1 MMLTFK
7 TLEEILM
14 RTFITRALLNPLLY
28 LSMLG
33 TSLVATASDNA
44 LPQLEIQTNHG
55 SFVIELYPDKA
66 PKTVANFLQYVTS
79 DFYTGTTFHRTVDR
93 FMIQGGGLTAEMREK
108 STFSPIENESNN
120 GLKNEYGSVA
130 MARAF
135 APNSATS
142 QFFINLS
149 DNKFLNF
156 HKPEPAYMGYCV
168 FGKVIKGIDV
178 VERIGKSPTKVV
190 GAHLNVPVEPVV
202 IEKVAL
208 LDQPISIAER
218 LDYKK
223 VKTIAQTEAPTKSK
237 GKKP

>member
-1 MMLTFK
+1 MMQIL

-14 RTFITRALLNPLLY
+14 RATTRALLAPFLY
-28 LSMLG
+28 LAMLCA
-33 TSLVATASDNA
+33 SLAAIASDNA
-44 LPQLEIQTNHG
+44 PQQLEVQTNHG

-66 PKTVANFLQYVTS
+66 PKTVANFIQYVTS

-93 FMIQGGGLTAEMREK
+93 FMIQGGGLTADMKEK

-156 HKPEPAYMGYCV
+156 HKPEAAYIGYCV

-178 VERIGKSPTKVV
+178 VERIGKSPTRVV

-208 LDQPISIAER
+208 LDQPINIADR

>member
-1 MMLTFK
+1 MMQIL

-14 RTFITRALLNPLLY
+14 RATTRALLAPFLY
-28 LSMLG
+28 LAMLCA
-33 TSLVATASDNA
+33 SLAAIASDNA
-44 LPQLEIQTNHG
+44 PQQLEVQTNHG

-66 PKTVANFLQYVTS
+66 PKTVANFIQYVTS

-93 FMIQGGGLTAEMREK
+93 FMIQGGGLTADMKEK

-156 HKPEPAYMGYCV
+156 HKPEAAYIGYCV

-190 GAHLNVPVEPVV
+190 GAHLNVPIEPVV

-208 LDQPISIAER
+208 LDQPINIADR

>member
-1 MMLTFK
+1 MMQILIS
-7 TLEEILM
+7 EDILM
-14 RTFITRALLNPLLY
+14 RAIPRVLLVPFLC
-28 LSMLG
+28 LSMLFAG
-33 TSLVATASDNA
+33 MNA
-44 LPQLEIQTNHG
+44 QANDTTPQQLEIQTNHG
-55 SFVIELYPDKA
+55 SFIIELYPAKA
-66 PKTVANFLQYVTS
+66 PKTVANFIQYVTS
-79 DFYTGTTFHRTVDR
+79 DFYAGTTFHRTVDR
-93 FMIQGGGLTAEMREK
+93 FMIQGGGLTADMREK

-120 GLKNEYGSVA
+120 GLKNEYGSIA

-135 APNSATS
+135 NPNSATS
-142 QFFINLS
+142 QFFINLA

-156 HKPEPAYMGYCV
+156 HKPEAAYIGYCV

-208 LDQPISIAER
+208 LDQPINIADR

>member
-1 MMLTFK
+1 MQILI
-7 TLEEILM
+7 LEDILM
-14 RTFITRALLNPLLY
+14 HTISRALLVPFLC
-28 LSMLG
+28 LSMLFAG
-33 TSLVATASDNA
+33 VNAQASDTS
-44 LPQLEIQTNHG
+44 PQQLEIQTNHG
-55 SFVIELYPDKA
+55 SFIIELYPDKA
-66 PKTVANFLQYVTS
+66 PKTVANFIQYVTS
-79 DFYTGTTFHRTVDR
+79 DFYAGTTFHRTVDR
-93 FMIQGGGLTAEMREK
+93 FMIQGGGLTADMREK

-120 GLKNEYGSVA
+120 GLKNEYGAIA

-135 APNSATS
+135 NPNSATS
-142 QFFINLS
+142 QFFINLA

-156 HKPEPAYMGYCV
+156 HKPEAAYIGYCV

-208 LDQPISIAER
+208 LDQPINIADR

>member
-1 MMLTFK
+1 
-7 TLEEILM
+7 M
-14 RTFITRALLNPLLY
+14 RAIVRALSTPF
-28 LSMLG
+28 LSLAILVSSLSALAAG
-33 TSLVATASDNA
+33 TP
-44 LPQLEIQTNHG
+44 PQIEVQTNHG
-55 SFVIELYPDKA
+55 NFIIELYPEKA
-66 PKTVANFLQYVTS
+66 PKTVENFIQYVTS

-93 FMIQGGGLTAEMREK
+93 FMIQGGGLTAEMQEK

-120 GLKNEYGSVA
+120 GLKNEYGSIA

-135 APNSATS
+135 APDSATS

-156 HKPEPAYMGYCV
+156 HKPEAAYIGYCV

-178 VERIGKSPTKVV
+178 VEKISKSPTKAV

-202 IEKVAL
+202 IEHVAI
-208 LDQPISIAER
+208 LDQPINVAER
-218 LDYKK
+218 LDYKQPK
-223 VKTIAQTEAPTKSK
+223 KLAQTAAPAKTTKTTKTTPASKTTK

>member
-1 MMLTFK
+1 MMQIL

-14 RTFITRALLNPLLY
+14 RTTTRALLTPFLY
-28 LSMLG
+28 LAMLCA
-33 TSLVATASDNA
+33 SLAAIASDNA
-44 LPQLEIQTNHG
+44 PQQLEVQTNHG

-66 PKTVANFLQYVTS
+66 PKTVANFIQYVTS

-93 FMIQGGGLTAEMREK
+93 FMIQGGGLTADMKEK

-156 HKPEPAYMGYCV
+156 HKPEAAYIGYCV

-178 VERIGKSPTKVV
+178 VERIGKSPTRVV

-208 LDQPISIAER
+208 LDQPINIADR

>member
-1 MMLTFK
+1 MRPML
-7 TLEEILM
+7 
-14 RTFITRALLNPLLY
+14 RALSFSLLLLITLSSQFAQAADLNP
-28 LSMLG
+28 
-33 TSLVATASDNA
+33 
-44 LPQLEIQTNHG
+44 PQLEIRTNHG
-55 SFVIELYPDKA
+55 NIIIELYPDKA
-66 PKTVANFLQYVTS
+66 PKTVANFIQYVTS
-79 DFYTGTTFHRTVDR
+79 DYYTGTTFHRTLDR
-93 FMIQGGGLTAEMREK
+93 FMVQGGGLTADMREK

-120 GLKNEYGSVA
+120 GLKNEYGSLA

-142 QFFINLS
+142 QFFINLA

-156 HKPEPAYMGYCV
+156 HKPEAAYIGYCV

-202 IEKVAL
+202 IEQVAL
-208 LDQPISIAER
+208 LDQPLNIAER

-223 VKTIAQTEAPTKSK
+223 SNKLAQTADTPKNK
-237 GKKP
+237 GKK

>member
-1 MMLTFK
+1 MMQ
-7 TLEEILM
+7 TLISEDILM
-14 RTFITRALLNPLLY
+14 RAITRALLVPFLC
-28 LSMLG
+28 LSMLFAG
-33 TSLVATASDNA
+33 MNVQANDTT
-44 LPQLEIQTNHG
+44 PQQLEIQTNHG
-55 SFVIELYPDKA
+55 SFIIELYPAKA
-66 PKTVANFLQYVTS
+66 PKTVANFIQYVTS
-79 DFYTGTTFHRTVDR
+79 DFYAGTTFHRTVDR
-93 FMIQGGGLTAEMREK
+93 FMIQGGGLTADMREK

-120 GLKNEYGSVA
+120 GLKNEYGAIA

-135 APNSATS
+135 NPNSATS
-142 QFFINLS
+142 QFFINLA

-156 HKPEPAYMGYCV
+156 HKPEAAYIGYCV

-208 LDQPISIAER
+208 LDQPINIADR

>member
-1 MMLTFK
+1 
-7 TLEEILM
+7 M
-14 RTFITRALLNPLLY
+14 RTMLRALSLPLLLLAMLSSQISQAADLNP
-28 LSMLG
+28 
-33 TSLVATASDNA
+33 
-44 LPQLEIQTNHG
+44 PQLEIRTNHG
-55 SFVIELYPDKA
+55 NIIIELYPDKA
-66 PKTVANFLQYVTS
+66 PKTVANFIQYVTS
-79 DFYTGTTFHRTVDR
+79 DYYTGTTFHRTVDR
-93 FMIQGGGLTAEMREK
+93 FMVQGGGLTADMREK

-120 GLKNEYGSVA
+120 GLKNEYGAIA

-142 QFFINLS
+142 QFFINLA

-156 HKPEPAYMGYCV
+156 HKPEAAYIGYCV

-202 IEKVAL
+202 IEQVAL
-208 LDQPISIAER
+208 LDQPLNIAER

-223 VKTIAQTEAPTKSK
+223 SNKLAQTEDTPKSK
-237 GKKP
+237 GKK

>member
-1 MMLTFK
+1 MQILI
-7 TLEEILM
+7 LEDILM
-14 RTFITRALLNPLLY
+14 RTISRALLVPLLC
-28 LSMLG
+28 LSMLFAG
-33 TSLVATASDNA
+33 VNAQASDTS
-44 LPQLEIQTNHG
+44 PQQLEIQTNHG
-55 SFVIELYPDKA
+55 SFIIELYPDKA
-66 PKTVANFLQYVTS
+66 PKTVANFIQYVTS
-79 DFYTGTTFHRTVDR
+79 DFYAGTTFHRTVDR
-93 FMIQGGGLTAEMREK
+93 FMIQGGGLTADMREK

-120 GLKNEYGSVA
+120 GLKNEYGAIA

-135 APNSATS
+135 NPNSATS
-142 QFFINLS
+142 QFFINLA

-156 HKPEPAYMGYCV
+156 HKPEAAYIGYCV

-208 LDQPISIAER
+208 LDQPINIADR

>member
-1 MMLTFK
+1 
-7 TLEEILM
+7 M
-14 RTFITRALLNPLLY
+14 RATTRALLVPFLY
-28 LSMLG
+28 LSMLFV
-33 TSLVATASDNA
+33 SLPVLAADNA
-44 LPQLEIQTNHG
+44 PQQLEVYTNHG
-55 SFVIELYPDKA
+55 SFIIELYPDKA
-66 PKTVANFLQYVTS
+66 PKTVANFIQYVTS

-93 FMIQGGGLTAEMREK
+93 FMVQGGGLTADMKEK

-120 GLKNEYGSVA
+120 GLKNEYGSIA

-135 APNSATS
+135 APHSATS

-156 HKPEPAYMGYCV
+156 HKPEAAYIGYAV
-168 FGKVIKGIDV
+168 FGKVIKGIDI
-178 VERIGKSPTKVV
+178 VEKIGKSPTRVV

-202 IEKVAL
+202 IERVAL
-208 LDQPISIAER
+208 LDQPINIAER

-223 VKTIAQTEAPTKSK
+223 LKTLAQTEAPTKSK

>member
-1 MMLTFK
+1 MQ
-7 TLEEILM
+7 TLISEDILM
-14 RTFITRALLNPLLY
+14 RAITRALLVSFLC
-28 LSMLG
+28 LSMLFAG
-33 TSLVATASDNA
+33 MNA
-44 LPQLEIQTNHG
+44 QANDTTPQQLEIQTNHG
-55 SFVIELYPDKA
+55 SFIIELYPAKA
-66 PKTVANFLQYVTS
+66 PKTVANFIQYVTS
-79 DFYTGTTFHRTVDR
+79 DFYAGTTFHRTVDR
-93 FMIQGGGLTAEMREK
+93 FMIQGGGLTADMREK

-120 GLKNEYGSVA
+120 GLKNEYGAIA

-135 APNSATS
+135 NPNSATS
-142 QFFINLS
+142 QFFINLA

-156 HKPEPAYMGYCV
+156 HKPEAAYIGYCV

-208 LDQPISIAER
+208 LDQPINIADR

>member
-1 MMLTFK
+1 
-7 TLEEILM
+7 M
-14 RTFITRALLNPLLY
+14 RTMLRALSLPLLLLAMLASPISQAADLNP
-28 LSMLG
+28 
-33 TSLVATASDNA
+33 
-44 LPQLEIQTNHG
+44 PQLEIRTNHG
-55 SFVIELYPDKA
+55 NIIIELYPDKA
-66 PKTVANFLQYVTS
+66 PKTVANFIQYVTS
-79 DFYTGTTFHRTVDR
+79 DYYTGTTFHRTVDR
-93 FMIQGGGLTAEMREK
+93 FMVQGGGLTADMREK

-120 GLKNEYGSVA
+120 GLKNEYGSIA

-142 QFFINLS
+142 QFFINLA

-156 HKPEPAYMGYCV
+156 HKPEAAYIGYCV

-202 IEKVAL
+202 IEQVAL
-208 LDQPISIAER
+208 LDQPLNIAER

-223 VKTIAQTEAPTKSK
+223 SNKLAQTEDTPKSK
-237 GKKP
+237 GKK

>member
-1 MMLTFK
+1 
-7 TLEEILM
+7 M
-14 RTFITRALLNPLLY
+14 RTMLRALSLPLLLLAMLSSQISQAADLNP
-28 LSMLG
+28 
-33 TSLVATASDNA
+33 
-44 LPQLEIQTNHG
+44 PQLEIRTNHG
-55 SFVIELYPDKA
+55 NIIIELYPDKA
-66 PKTVANFLQYVTS
+66 PKTVANFIQYVTS
-79 DFYTGTTFHRTVDR
+79 DYYTGTTFHRTVDR
-93 FMIQGGGLTAEMREK
+93 FMVQGGGLTADMREK

-120 GLKNEYGSVA
+120 GLKNEYGSIA

-142 QFFINLS
+142 QFFINLA

-156 HKPEPAYMGYCV
+156 HKPEAAYIGYCV

-202 IEKVAL
+202 IEQVAL
-208 LDQPISIAER
+208 LDQPLNIAER

-223 VKTIAQTEAPTKSK
+223 SNKLAQTEDTPKSK
-237 GKKP
+237 GKK

>member
-1 MMLTFK
+1 MMQ
-7 TLEEILM
+7 TLKAEDILM
-14 RTFITRALLNPLLY
+14 SAITRTLLVPFLC
-28 LSMLG
+28 LSMLFAG
-33 TSLVATASDNA
+33 MNA
-44 LPQLEIQTNHG
+44 QANDTTPQQLEVQTNHG
-55 SFVIELYPDKA
+55 SFIIELYPAKA
-66 PKTVANFLQYVTS
+66 PKTVANFIQYVTS
-79 DFYTGTTFHRTVDR
+79 DFYAGTTFHRTVDR
-93 FMIQGGGLTAEMREK
+93 FMIQGGGLTADMSEK

-120 GLKNEYGSVA
+120 GLKNEYGAIA

-135 APNSATS
+135 NPNSATS

-156 HKPEPAYMGYCV
+156 HKPEAAYIGYCV

-208 LDQPISIAER
+208 LAQPINIADR